1 MQATDTDRQTARHDR
16 KTGIPNRK
24 SAYDQQTAVFN
35 RGATGSHPESAVV
48 HRERRRRTGR
58 SDQTRPIDR
67 ESASDRHSIGRDRNP
82 AGDDSQSTFS
92 DGGSAAGNHETV
104 LNRKTATDHH
114 HPRGRDSQSASGKKK
129 TAVSQ
134 DELAIDRKT
143 ASTEKQTDVLD
154 SEAARNGQA
163 AGMNGHSSLG
173 GEESQ
178 SSRLNSQSAAFHCNS
193 RLENSQSASDGQ
205 AAALNGN
212 SAADGNNEFIGNR
225 AFESDSSGLDNQTIV
240 ADGVGLLG
248 FGGMKIT
255 DGGASFPAG
264 LSIVAAGL
272 AAESVQ
278 VSDLGLLIK
287 SGLSVKSAG
296 LSTEGGM
303 TVTSSGVVTPS
314 VVVRDGGFSLND
326 GLSIQSGGLAA
337 SSLTV
342 HSAGMIVATG
352 RLEVA
357 DIGLAVSHLTGSI
370 RIRKDGFSSEDL
382 VAVRNNG
389 LGITGGVSVRSAGVK
404 VTGGLTIDSGRVSA
418 GGVQV
423 ATNGVKVFGGNL
435 FAVNDGG
442 AFFEED
448 LKVYGGTAFQYY
460 SLGPSDQRL
469 KRNIVSI
476 PKSLEIVRQIRG
488 IEYTTLEDPFTRRFG
503 VIAQEVER
511 VLPSLVTPFR
521 LSARKVAQLSVVDQ
535 NNKDNNN
542 NNNNN
547 QEEELGTKEGKMFKS
562 VDYLSLVP
570 VLLNSIADLLLSREK
585 SVAHNKKN
593 CSFSSLSDSSLLF
606 MNSKN
611 GTVAIDNNDEN
622 EENDEKNSNQWSGE
636 FSCGCYR
643 KYQNKIEELFSELET
658 LQNERKSLQAELM
671 EHMKAGQFV

>member
-1 MQATDTDRQTARHDR
+1 LVLSDGTLSG
-16 KTGIPNRK
+16 KNTGFLVSGGFTINSFGFVVTTGGLSINSGGLASHVRL
-24 SAYDQQTAVFN
+24 SLLGGGGAVIN
-35 RGATGSHPESAVV
+35 GGLTVSEGAVLT
-48 HRERRRRTGR
+48 TGR
-58 SDQTRPIDR
+58 LSVQNKGLVLLPLGSGSGNGGLTVHNAGMAAID
-67 ESASDRHSIGRDRNP
+67 SNSQFTNLGGVFVD
-82 AGDDSQSTFS
+82 GDFS
-92 DGGSAAGNHETV
+92 V
-104 LNRKTATDHH
+104 ATN
-114 HPRGRDSQSASGKKK
+114 GL
-129 TAVSQ
+129 AVSGPITAQ
-134 DELAIDRKT
+134 IKGGLAVSGGLQVNSKGAKLTGRLKV
-143 ASTEKQTDVLD
+143 ADV
-154 SEAARNGQA
+154 
-163 AGMNGHSSLG
+163 
-173 GEESQ
+173 
-178 SSRLNSQSAAFHCNS
+178 
-193 RLENSQSASDGQ
+193 
-205 AAALNGN
+205 
-212 SAADGNNEFIGNR
+212 
-225 AFESDSSGLDNQTIV
+225 GLV
-240 ADGVGLLG
+240 VDGVGLLG